1 MKFKSKSFWLAKDPE
16 HGGEYQDAHCLD
28 AERGIAA
35 IADGVSSA
43 IFSRRWAEIL
53 TQRCVANPPR
63 VEDRDALGQWLIEP
77 RQQWASSIDPSK
89 LAWHQRSKLKN
100 GAFTTLL
107 TATLL
112 GGETPRLA
120 AWAIGDCNLFHVRS
134 GKLLRSFPV
143 EKSEQFGIDPL
154 VIGSIDANRDQLL
167 EFTSVELACEP
178 NDHFILCTDA
188 IGAWA
193 LAEYE
198 SGRVVDWNEF
208 WAMDDDAWAAHVLD
222 LRRQGV
228 MRVDDATLLL
238 LTVE

>member
-1 MKFKSKSFWLAKDPE
+1 MPFNSKSFWLAKDPE

-53 TQRCVANPPR
+53 TERCVA
-63 VEDRDALGQWLIEP
+63 DAPQVHDQQALSQWLVEP
-77 RQQWASSIDPSK
+77 REQWASTIDPSQ

-107 TATLL
+107 AVSLA
-112 GGETPRLA
+112 GGESPRLA

-134 GKLLRSFPV
+134 GELQCSFPI
-143 EKSEQFGIDPL
+143 EESSQFGIDPL

-167 EFTSVELACEP
+167 EFASTELQCAVGDE
-178 NDHFILCTDA
+178 FILCTDA
-188 IGAWA
+188 IGSWA

-198 SGRVVDWNEF
+198 AGRRVDWSEF
-208 WAMDDDAWAAHVLD
+208 WRMDDATWSARVLD
-222 LRRQGV
+222 LRQQGV

-238 LTVE
+238 LAIE